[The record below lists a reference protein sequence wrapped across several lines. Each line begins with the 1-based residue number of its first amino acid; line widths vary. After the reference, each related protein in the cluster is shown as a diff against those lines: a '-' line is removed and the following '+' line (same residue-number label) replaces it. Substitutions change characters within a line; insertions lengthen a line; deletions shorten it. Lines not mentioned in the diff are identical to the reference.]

1 MRENRL
7 MEVRYQDSAQGIM
20 LTGYA
25 DTVIANPQY
34 KLIGIRFGGYPEMV
48 QGMSA
53 AICGGATVTVSAE
66 EQTYV
71 LSAERGRYRKT
82 LTREGAYTVA
92 TILWDDKSR
101 NTTEN
106 KNEEDADESEK
117 RNEGSQPREAYL
129 LCAAGDQDSLYHEID
144 RVSTI
149 PMISQFA
156 DYLIAELQARNIL
169 TGCLVR
175 TTCEPFEAWQL
186 TCTPEDQ
193 NIADVVTSGLK
204 SGAIHIPGTQDGQAD
219 AFREIGGVA
228 SYLNAFGS
236 VIAARIRGQ
245 FDPLYDPAT
254 EPLSETVLELN
265 RYVEQTAGY
274 PLYGAQL
281 AAAEA
286 LCRRLQK
293 AKLGLLIAECG
304 SGKSKVWGLD
314 RKGWPQDVR
323 GKRPKSS
330 SKAFDGHR
338 PGRRK
343 RDTASRTESQCRKP
357 GKTPHNPR
365 YIRRSFGPSVSA

>member
-25 DTVIANPQY
+25 DTAIADPQY
-34 KLIGIRFGGYPEMV
+34 RLVGIRFGGYPEMV

-101 NTTEN
+101 NTMEN

-117 RNEGSQPREAYL
+117 RNEGSQTREAYL
-129 LCAAGDQDSLYHEID
+129 LCAAGDQDALFHEID

-175 TTCEPFEAWQL
+175 TACEPFEAWQL

-245 FDPLYDPAT
+245 FDPLYGRNRKGRTDARYHSCKGCRRGACAALHQLGASGQPDTPKA
-254 EPLSETVLELN
+254 LSHGC
-265 RYVEQTAGY
+265 RHPRRDHG
-274 PLYGAQL
+274 GHR
-281 AAAEA
+281 AAAGT
-286 LCRRLQK
+286 RGMGGGK
-293 AKLGLLIAECG
+293 ASPRDAGNDH
-304 SGKSKVWGLD
+304 KS
-314 RKGWPQDVR
+314 R
-323 GKRPKSS
+323 
-330 SKAFDGHR
+330 A
-338 PGRRK
+338 
-343 RDTASRTESQCRKP
+343 C
-357 GKTPHNPR
+357 
-365 YIRRSFGPSVSA
+365 